1 LSEVE
6 IDEPHVRVPGH
17 QHVFRFEIQVHEPAV
32 VHVFEGEGGIDQD
45 VCHMFAQDWIAPA
58 KEFFEVGTLHVFHQA
73 IERAIDFTVLVV
85 VDDVFV
91 VVNLGEDLAA
101 PQEAA
106 LRQEIEAQAVVKFS
120 ERVRFALLI
129 GGHPDVRHPA
139 TIDQLLQ
146 IKAAK
151 GARFGRRSD
160 THRAVCLE
168 YHSAVKPALC
178 STRNA

>member
-1 LSEVE
+1 M
-6 IDEPHVRVPGH
+6 
-17 QHVFRFEIQVHEPAV
+17 HEPAV

-45 VCHMFAQDWIAPA
+45 VGNVLAQDWIAPA

-73 IERAIDFTVLVV
+73 IERAIDFAVLVV

-106 LRQEIEAQAVVKFS
+106 LRQEIKAQAGVKFS

-129 GGHPDVRHPA
+129 GGHPDVRHSTA
-139 TIDQLLQ
+139 VDQLLQ

-151 GARFGRRSD
+151 RARFGRCSD
-160 THRAVCLE
+160 TLRAVCLE
-168 YHSAVKPALC
+168 YHFVFEPGLC
-178 STRNA
+178 STRNS